1 MKIDKYVF
9 RNLKTEKDKDNL
21 REFLRHQ
28 TNAEFG
34 GYRMFDGTRTHLM
47 HNPEELCDLIS
58 FLKNYE
64 KKKRKKLRNFLEV
77 GFSSGKLNT
86 ILNKFFNFD
95 HIVAIDDFSAD
106 MSSSSLL
113 ANIVRKNLTLICGKS
128 DKKENL
134 KIIKRSQPYDLIFV
148 DASHEYKDVKKDLNN
163 YSRML
168 SDSGILVVHDI
179 HGLEYTGVN
188 NAWNEFRRKNNFT
201 YKEFVCRKYFFVCG
215 VGIAI
220 TKS

>member
-9 RNLKTEKDKDNL
+9 RDLKTKKDKEIF
-21 REFLRHQ
+21 REFLKHQ
-28 TNAEFG
+28 TNAEYG
-34 GYRMFDGTRTHLM
+34 GYKMFDGTRTHLM
-47 HNPEELCDLIS
+47 HNPEELCDLIF

-113 ANIVRKNLTLICGKS
+113 ANIVRKNLTLICGTAHKI
-128 DKKENL
+128 ENIQ
-134 KIIKRSQPYDLIFV
+134 IIKKFQPYDLIFV
-148 DASHEYKDVKKDLNN
+148 DASHDYKGTKKELDI
-163 YSRML
+163 YSKML
-168 SDSGILVVHDI
+168 SDSGILILHDI
-179 HGLEYTGVN
+179 HSLEYIGVN
-188 NAWNEFRRKNNFT
+188 KAWNEFRRENDFT
-201 YKEFVCRKYFFVCG
+201 CKEFVSRKYFFVCG

-220 TKS
+220 SKS

>member
-9 RNLKTEKDKDNL
+9 SNLKTKKDKDNL

-64 KKKRKKLRNFLEV
+64 KKKRKKIRNFLEV

-86 ILNKFFNFD
+86 ILNKFFNFE
-95 HIVAIDDFSAD
+95 HIVGID
-106 MSSSSLL
+106 
-113 ANIVRKNLTLICGKS
+113 
-128 DKKENL
+128 
-134 KIIKRSQPYDLIFV
+134 
-148 DASHEYKDVKKDLNN
+148 
-163 YSRML
+163 
-168 SDSGILVVHDI
+168 
-179 HGLEYTGVN
+179 
-188 NAWNEFRRKNNFT
+188 
-201 YKEFVCRKYFFVCG
+201 
-215 VGIAI
+215 
-220 TKS
+220 

>member
-47 HNPEELCDLIS
+47 HNPEELCNLIS

-64 KKKRKKLRNFLEV
+64 KKKRKKIRNFLEV

-86 ILNKFFNFD
+86 ILNKFFNFE
-95 HIVAIDDFSAD
+95 HIVGIDNFAAD
-106 MSSSSLL
+106 MSSTDLL
-113 ANIVRKNLTLICGKS
+113 ANMRRKNLTLICGTAH
-128 DKKENL
+128 KKENIQ
-134 KIIKRSQPYDLIFV
+134 IIKKFQPYDLIFV
-148 DASHEYKDVKKDLNN
+148 DASHDYKGTKKELDI
-163 YSRML
+163 YSKML
-168 SDSGILVVHDI
+168 SDSGILVLHDI
-179 HGLEYTGVN
+179 HSLEYTGIN
-188 NAWNEFRRKNNFT
+188 KAWNEFRRGDDFT
-201 YKEFVCRKYFFVCG
+201 CKEFVSRKYFFVCG

-220 TKS
+220 SKS

>member
-9 RNLKTEKDKDNL
+9 RDLKTKKDKEDL
-21 REFLRHQ
+21 REFFRCQ

-34 GYRMFDGTRTHLM
+34 GHRMFDGTRTHLM
-47 HNPEELCDLIS
+47 HNPEELCDLIF

-106 MSSSSLL
+106 MSSTDLL
-113 ANIVRKNLTLICGKS
+113 ANIVRKNLTLICGKT

-134 KIIKRSQPYDLIFV
+134 KIIKQSQPYDLIFV

-188 NAWNEFRRKNNFT
+188 KAWNEFRRKNNFT

-220 TKS
+220 SKS

>member
-9 RNLKTEKDKDNL
+9 RDLKSEKDKEEL

-47 HNPEELCDLIS
+47 HNPEELSDLIF
-58 FLKNYE
+58 FLKDYE
-64 KKKRKKLRNFLEV
+64 KKKRKKIRNFLEV
-77 GFSSGKLNT
+77 GYSSGKLNT

-188 NAWNEFRRKNNFT
+188 KAWNEFRRKNNFT

-220 TKS
+220 SKS

>member
-1 MKIDKYVF
+1 MWL
-9 RNLKTEKDKDNL
+9 NL
-21 REFLRHQ
+21 
-28 TNAEFG
+28 
-34 GYRMFDGTRTHLM
+34 
-47 HNPEELCDLIS
+47 

-106 MSSSSLL
+106 MSSTDLL
-113 ANIVRKNLTLICGKS
+113 ANIVRKNLTLICGKT

-188 NAWNEFRRKNNFT
+188 KAWNEFRRKNNFT

-220 TKS
+220 SKS

>member
-9 RNLKTEKDKDNL
+9 RDLKTKKDKEDL
-21 REFLRHQ
+21 REFFRCQ

-34 GYRMFDGTRTHLM
+34 GHRMFDGTRTHLM
-47 HNPEELCDLIS
+47 HNPEELSDLIF
-58 FLKNYE
+58 FLKSYE
-64 KKKRKKLRNFLEV
+64 KKKRKKIRNFLEV
-77 GFSSGKLNT
+77 GYSSGKLNT

-95 HIVAIDDFSAD
+95 HIVGIDDFTAD
-106 MSSSSLL
+106 MSSTDLL
-113 ANIVRKNLTLICGKS
+113 ANLRRKNLTLICGKS

-188 NAWNEFRRKNNFT
+188 KAWNEFRRKNNFT

-220 TKS
+220 SKS

>member
-1 MKIDKYVF
+1 MKIDKYIF
-9 RNLKTEKDKDNL
+9 RDLKTKKNKEDF
-21 REFLRHQ
+21 REFLKHQ

-34 GYRMFDGTRTHLM
+34 GYKMFDGTRTHLM
-47 HNPEELCDLIS
+47 HIPEELCDLIF

-113 ANIVRKNLTLICGKS
+113 ANIVRKNLTLICGKT

-134 KIIKRSQPYDLIFV
+134 KIIKQSQPYDLIFV

-188 NAWNEFRRKNNFT
+188 KAWNEFRRKNNFT
-201 YKEFVCRKYFFVCG
+201 YKEFVCRKYSFVCG

-220 TKS
+220 SKS

>member
-9 RNLKTEKDKDNL
+9 RDLKTKKDKEDL
-21 REFLRHQ
+21 REFFRCQ

-34 GYRMFDGTRTHLM
+34 GYKIFDGTRTHLM
-47 HNPEELCDLIS
+47 HNPEELCDLIF

-106 MSSSSLL
+106 MSSTDLL
-113 ANIVRKNLTLICGKS
+113 ANIVRKNLTLICGKT

-134 KIIKRSQPYDLIFV
+134 KIIKQSQPYDLIFV

-188 NAWNEFRRKNNFT
+188 KAWNEFRRKNNFT

-220 TKS
+220 SKS

>member
-9 RNLKTEKDKDNL
+9 RDLKTKKDKEDL
-21 REFLRHQ
+21 REFFRCQ

-34 GYRMFDGTRTHLM
+34 GHRMFDGTRTHLM
-47 HNPEELCDLIS
+47 HNPEELSDLIF
-58 FLKNYE
+58 FLKSYE
-64 KKKRKKLRNFLEV
+64 KKKRKKIRNFLEV
-77 GFSSGKLNT
+77 GYSSGKLNT

-95 HIVAIDDFSAD
+95 HIVGIDDFTAD
-106 MSSSSLL
+106 MSSTDLL
-113 ANIVRKNLTLICGKS
+113 ANIVRKNLTLICGKT

-134 KIIKRSQPYDLIFV
+134 KIIKQSQPYDLIFV

-188 NAWNEFRRKNNFT
+188 KAWNEFRRKNNFT

-220 TKS
+220 SKS

>member
-1 MKIDKYVF
+1 VLF
-9 RNLKTEKDKDNL
+9 RS
-21 REFLRHQ
+21 
-28 TNAEFG
+28 
-34 GYRMFDGTRTHLM
+34 MFDGTRSHLM
-47 HNPEELCDLIS
+47 HNPEELCDLIF

-106 MSSSSLL
+106 MSSTDLL
-113 ANIVRKNLTLICGKS
+113 ANIVRKNLTLICGKT

-134 KIIKRSQPYDLIFV
+134 KIIKQSQPYDLIFV

-179 HGLEYTGVN
+179 HGLEHTGVN
-188 NAWNEFRRKNNFT
+188 KAWNEFRRKNNFT

-220 TKS
+220 SKS

>member
-9 RNLKTEKDKDNL
+9 RNLKTKKDKDNL

-47 HNPEELCDLIS
+47 HNPEELCNLIS

-64 KKKRKKLRNFLEV
+64 KKKRKKIRNFLEV

-86 ILNKFFNFD
+86 ILNKFFNFE
-95 HIVAIDDFSAD
+95 HIVGIDNFAAD
-106 MSSSSLL
+106 MSSTDLL
-113 ANIVRKNLTLICGKS
+113 ANMRRKNLTLICGTAH
-128 DKKENL
+128 KKENIQ
-134 KIIKRSQPYDLIFV
+134 IIKKFQPYDLIFV
-148 DASHEYKDVKKDLNN
+148 DASHDYKGTKKELDI
-163 YSRML
+163 YSKML
-168 SDSGILVVHDI
+168 SDSGILILHDI
-179 HGLEYTGVN
+179 HSLEYIGVN
-188 NAWNEFRRKNNFT
+188 KAWNEFRRENDFT
-201 YKEFVCRKYFFVCG
+201 CKEFVSRKYFFVCG

-220 TKS
+220 SKS

>member
-9 RNLKTEKDKDNL
+9 RDLKTKKDKEDL
-21 REFLRHQ
+21 REFFRCQ

-34 GYRMFDGTRTHLM
+34 GHRMFDGTRTHLM
-47 HNPEELCDLIS
+47 HNPEELSDLIF
-58 FLKNYE
+58 FLKSYE
-64 KKKRKKLRNFLEV
+64 KKKRKKIRNFLEV

-95 HIVAIDDFSAD
+95 HIVGIDDFTAD
-106 MSSSSLL
+106 MSSTDLL
-113 ANIVRKNLTLICGKS
+113 ANLRRKNLTLICGKS

-188 NAWNEFRRKNNFT
+188 KAWNEFRRKNNFT
-201 YKEFVCRKYFFVCG
+201 YKEFVCRKYSFVCG

-220 TKS
+220 SKS

>member
-64 KKKRKKLRNFLEV
+64 KKKRKKIRNFLEV

-106 MSSSSLL
+106 MSSTDLL
-113 ANIVRKNLTLICGKS
+113 ANIGRKNLTLICGKT

-134 KIIKRSQPYDLIFV
+134 KIIKQSQPYDLIFV

-201 YKEFVCRKYFFVCG
+201 YKEFVCRKYSFVCG

-220 TKS
+220 SKS

>member
-106 MSSSSLL
+106 MSSTDLL
-113 ANIVRKNLTLICGKS
+113 ANIVRKNLTLICGKT

-134 KIIKRSQPYDLIFV
+134 KIIKQSQPYDLIFV

-188 NAWNEFRRKNNFT
+188 KAWNEFRRKNNFT

-220 TKS
+220 SKS